1 MKKYL
6 SAVFAVAVFAV
17 CCIVGINA
25 YAATDISRA
34 EVKLS
39 SASSTYTGSQIKPS
53 VESVTVDGV
62 ALSASDYTVSYKNN
76 INAGTATVTVNGIN
90 EYSGTASA
98 QFKINPRAI
107 SSATVESF
115 YTYAGK
121 TPSVSVK
128 YNSKALKK
136 GTDYTLS
143 ISNNAKAGKTAS
155 IVLTGKGNFTGT
167 KKISKVVLPNT
178 VSGFSS
184 SNRTTTSFKLNFK
197 SLSGEGVTGYK
208 IYKCDSSGNN
218 LKLYKTVTT
227 NSATISGY
235 EAGEYAYLKVRAYVT
250 VSGKTYYGSY
260 SSLYKTCAK
269 PATVII
275 NSVTKSSD
283 NKKFTVKWKKAG
295 CTGYEIQYTTDKN
308 FKKNIKTVTVKD
320 AKNVSKS
327 ISYSTKSTVYVRM
340 RAYRQFT
347 YNGSKKTVYGAY
359 SSKISTSYSKVY
371 ATYTTNYVNNANRTT
386 NLKLACKAIN
396 GTIVQPGQTFSF
408 NKVVGQRTSAKG
420 YKKATIFTGSTG
432 TAQSVGG
439 GICQVASTMFNAA
452 LIGNLGIVERHQHS
466 QRVSYCPLGRD
477 AAIYWGSED
486 FKFKNTTNYPIK
498 IGATCANG
506 KLTITYYVS
515 RDVSPK
521 KTTLKVT
528 KSGKTYTLKR
538 SVGGKVNYTCKSTY

>member
-6 SAVFAVAVFAV
+6 STFLALAVLTV
-17 CCIVGINA
+17 CCMISINA
-25 YAATDISRA
+25 FAATDISQA

-39 SASSTYTGSQIKPS
+39 SASGTYTGSQIKPS
-53 VESVTVDGV
+53 VVSVTVDGIV
-62 ALSASDYTVSYKNN
+62 LTADDYTVSYKNN
-76 INAGTATVTVNGIN
+76 INAGTATVSVTGVN
-90 EYSGTASA
+90 EYSGTADA
-98 QFKINPRAI
+98 QFTIKPRAI
-107 SSATVESF
+107 SSASVASF
-115 YTYAGK
+115 SAYAGK
-121 TPSVSVK
+121 TPSLSVT
-128 YNSKALKK
+128 YNAKTLKK

-143 ISNNAKAGKTAS
+143 ISNNSKAGKTAS

-167 KKISKVVLPNT
+167 KKISKVVLPNK

-184 SNRTTTSFKLNFK
+184 SNRTTTSFTLNFK

-208 IYKCDSSGNN
+208 IYKCDSNGKN
-218 LKLYKTVTT
+218 LKLFKTVKT
-227 NSATISGY
+227 NSCKITGY
-235 EAGEYAYLKVRAYVT
+235 KAGEYAYLKVRAYVT
-250 VSGKTYYGSY
+250 VNGKTYYGNY

-269 PATVII
+269 PATVTI
-275 NSVTKSSD
+275 NSVTKSSN
-283 NKKFTVKWKKAG
+283 NKKLTVKWKKAA
-295 CTGYEIQYTTDKN
+295 CTGYQIQYTTDKN
-308 FKKNIKTVTVKD
+308 FKKNVKTVTVTG
-320 AKNVSKS
+320 ASTVSKS
-327 ISYSTKSTVYVRM
+327 ISISGNSKYYARVR
-340 RAYRQFT
+340 AFRQFT

-359 SSKISTSYSKVY
+359 SVKLSTSYSKVY

-396 GTIVQPGQTFSF
+396 GTVVYPGQTFSF
-408 NKVVGQRTSAKG
+408 NNVVGKRTAAKG

-486 FKFKNTTNYPIK
+486 FKFKNTTSYPIK
-498 IGATCANG
+498 IGAKCANG

-515 RDVSPK
+515 YDVSPK
-521 KTTLKVT
+521 KVSLKVT